1 MVFVDAGEDSVMV
14 DDATLLNP
22 MVVLVEEEKLKETL
36 LDVNV
41 SHWLCNKDSFQKV
54 VHIQVDCL
62 AWDC

>member
-1 MVFVDAGEDSVMV
+1 LVFVDAGEDSVMV